1 MLPTTPYRIGVSGFR
16 SQYLVLAKDARFRL
30 RQYPDAAR
38 RAAPAPALLRQTKRD
53 SKKVWS
59 IRVSIPVPRPC
70 EGRTLP
76 IAPIPRRCLARV
88 SVASSSPSRVAKINS
103 VTGNRT
109 PGICVTGRDV
119 TNYTMTDG
127 RASSE
132 DRTRDLALT
141 KRMLCQLSYRG
152 VARTG
157 CVRAPRFFAL
167 APSAIRKSGSR
178 ARVLRP

>member
-1 MLPTTPYRIGVSGFR
+1 MLRTHASDCANTPTLLGARPRHLRQKKKPASKRFGVSGFR
-16 SQYLVLAKDARFRL
+16 SLYLVLAKDARFRL

-38 RAAPAPALLRQTKRD
+38 RASRTARLGRQ
-53 SKKVWS
+53 
-59 IRVSIPVPRPC
+59 VPRC
-70 EGRTLP
+70 Q
-76 IAPIPRRCLARV
+76 
-88 SVASSSPSRVAKINS
+88 KINS

-157 CVRAPRFFAL
+157 CVRALRRV
-167 APSAIRKSGSR
+167 APLPCTLGHSKVGRPRKSAASIVQG
-178 ARVLRP
+178 